1 MELYENRY
9 NLAVQHT
16 AGVVTM
22 QLAEYLEHVLFKV
35 ESKILAN
42 HKGTVPKATIPMAI
56 KSTMIPLISLVI
68 NIIFHRIFFPF
79 YCSLL

>member
-1 MELYENRY
+1 MPKALYSSY
-9 NLAVQHT
+9 IAIP
-16 AGVVTM
+16 
-22 QLAEYLEHVLFKV
+22 

-42 HKGTVPKATIPMAI
+42 HKGTVPKATMPMAI

>member
-35 ESKILAN
+35 ESKILA
-42 HKGTVPKATIPMAI
+42 KIVKYTE
-56 KSTMIPLISLVI
+56 S
-68 NIIFHRIFFPF
+68 F
-79 YCSLL
+79 Y